1 MEKYTSSDAEQQQRR
16 HSAIF
21 IGVAELCDLPHLKH
35 ERDVESVAEIL
46 DELNVGG
53 VPVEVY
59 RMGVFNPTKH
69 RPVKWL
75 TGCRMITTMVERTLE
90 KELKRIVENL
100 KKDLASGGGCLW
112 AWLNWYLQSEMER
125 ELRLKADPNYR
136 EFASN
141 VMLKGAATF
150 EVATGW
156 KRMYCASRHLYKGTE
171 LKVVWNVGCNGPTV
185 EHLEFGE
192 GTQLTGGHRRI
203 EMGFGMNAAGEVNRK
218 LTPEEVQF
226 LLQKLSSDEQ
236 KELGQVLKKCTT
248 EMTLTRGLPF
258 AAAVI
263 GSLYLARQR
272 LPTALH
278 FGPKKWPFYFVV
290 GIGALTTANL
300 LSISTCAE
308 RIHPHLNALWQK
320 VTSTGKVPIHD
331 HQRSPMMSSRLTC
344 LGHLSVHPRRR
355 SMAMKDFRDYFFEF
369 FHTLFEICMNGETF
383 RSLFVDLLS

>member
-1 MEKYTSSDAEQQQRR
+1 MCE
-16 HSAIF
+16 
-21 IGVAELCDLPHLKH
+21 GVAEEKDAKKGFCHDW
-35 ERDVESVAEIL
+35 IQ
-46 DELNVGG
+46 
-53 VPVEVY
+53 
-59 RMGVFNPTKH
+59 
-69 RPVKWL
+69 WL

-100 KKDLASGGGCLW
+100 KKDLASGFF
-112 AWLNWYLQSEMER
+112 YER
-125 ELRLKADPNYR
+125 R
-136 EFASN
+136 
-141 VMLKGAATF
+141 TF
-150 EVATGW
+150 
-156 KRMYCASRHLYKGTE
+156 S
-171 LKVVWNVGCNGPTV
+171 WNVGCNGPTV

-248 EMTLTRGLPF
+248 EMTLTRGVARYLAHGCTHNKSQTVITGLPF

-320 VTSTGKVPIHD
+320 EVSPGERIFVIQSYCEDLTTINWFQYSSENTSVVSYD
-331 HQRSPMMSSRLTC
+331 DL
-344 LGHLSVHPRRR
+344 RRR
-355 SMAMKDFRDYFFEF
+355 NREAV
-369 FHTLFEICMNGETF
+369 
-383 RSLFVDLLS
+383 SLPNTDHVSVACPEDTSGVSLGVSQRADNVSRTGLVSEQLQPVPSAYSGDVNRKSAHSRPPAFTYDEQPSYMSGTPVGAPKKTQYGDEGFS